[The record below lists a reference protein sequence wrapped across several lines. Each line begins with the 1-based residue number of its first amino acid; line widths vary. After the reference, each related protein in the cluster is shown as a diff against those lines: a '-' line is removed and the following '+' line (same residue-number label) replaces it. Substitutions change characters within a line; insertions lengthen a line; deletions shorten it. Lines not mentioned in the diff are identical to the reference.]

1 MPLCAKF
8 NNSSVSFFII
18 LPWKNCTA
26 SLFFVCVGVFGA
38 KDSFRIRFQWFMISC
53 IFQPPDNH
61 IHSIFT
67 APQCQLYH
75 HLFEF
80 NLWTGHFLFAFV
92 FSIKHRFT
100 FHIEIFQFG
109 QQTELKL
116 NTKHINS
123 HEFAYS
129 NALWLNVK
137 MSLTQHPHRFSWFSY
152 FALKCQKSFSME
164 IDRETRCDST
174 TPLTCYRLDSHIRI
188 HRNSINC
195 LLITISTQ
203 FAFEFSD
210 SVLLNEI

>member
-1 MPLCAKF
+1 MQSLTIVPFLFSSFCLEKIVQPRSF
-8 NNSSVSFFII
+8 LSVSEYSERKIVFVSVSNDLWFPAFFSHQTII
-18 LPWKNCTA
+18 
-26 SLFFVCVGVFGA
+26 F
-38 KDSFRIRFQWFMISC
+38 IRYLQRLNANSTIIYS
-53 IFQPPDNH
+53 
-61 IHSIFT
+61 
-67 APQCQLYH
+67 
-75 HLFEF
+75 
-80 NLWTGHFLFAFV
+80 NLTWWTGHFLFAFV